1 MNRSALVCSQHT
13 WEMFVDK
20 QQSGRLLRHGMACDV
35 CMCCRFT
42 VCVFWYASDCI
53 VLQYAANLLFVA
65 VTCDTCVCCRFIV
78 EDTVEENVARLSRE
92 RAAAMDMTAA
102 VPGKGGARG
111 SESAQLTVREVAALV
126 CSRWR
131 DGRD

>member
-1 MNRSALVCSQHT
+1 M
-13 WEMFVDK
+13 
-20 QQSGRLLRHGMACDV
+20 
-35 CMCCRFT
+35 
-42 VCVFWYASDCI
+42 
-53 VLQYAANLLFVA
+53 
-65 VTCDTCVCCRFIV
+65 CCRFIV

-102 VPGKGGARG
+102 VPGKAGARG
-111 SESAQLTVREVAALV
+111 SEAAQLTVREVAALV